1 MAKTLCSLKGVAC
14 ETKHYIDHINISALP
29 TVTGPEGDVPSS
41 GISRVQKQVGHL
53 GAHKKCNLAISIE
66 GSLARLV
73 LMCVM
78 NTCLVLMYALLL

>member
-1 MAKTLCSLKGVAC
+1 MEAIWIEKLGGVWRQG
-14 ETKHYIDHINISALP
+14 Y
-29 TVTGPEGDVPSS
+29 S
-41 GISRVQKQVGHL
+41 GVSRVQKQVGHL

-66 GSLARLV
+66 GSLARFV